1 MQYINK
7 NFQNMEEY
15 RPALYEKIKEKY
27 DAEKFNFDRFN
38 LVETRDGS
46 KTVEIIDEGKKI
58 RLNSIY
64 SPKKEAERWIKQY
77 NFEHISSSVVM
88 FGIANGIFANTIL
101 ENTKDDAVIILVEPD
116 I

>member
-46 KTVEIIDEGKKI
+46 KTVEIIDEGKK
-58 RLNSIY
+58 
-64 SPKKEAERWIKQY
+64 
-77 NFEHISSSVVM
+77 
-88 FGIANGIFANTIL
+88 
-101 ENTKDDAVIILVEPD
+101 
-116 I
+116 